1 MPLQRRLPKRGFKNP
16 FRKEYAVLNLKD
28 IDRIGLDEITPEAL
42 KEKGIIGSLKD
53 GLKVLGDGEISRS
66 VTVKANAI
74 SASAARK
81 IQDAGGSVEVI

>member
-16 FRKEYAVLNLKD
+16 FKKEYTILNLKD
-28 IDRIGLDEITPEAL
+28 IDRIGLDTITPEVL
-42 KEKGIIGSLKD
+42 KEKGIIRSLKD
-53 GLKVLGDGEISRS
+53 GFKVLGDGEISRS

-74 SASAARK
+74 SSSAARK